1 MRITEVIRQSS
12 VEKKRSQR
20 HVRYLKMNSKRDLK
34 LEKYLKVLLKN
45 EKVKHLIKAQE
56 NYLLELSKTLDTSS
70 NTINTEY
77 ILPHIYVSET
87 CGAGVAGQLWYYE
100 NEPSILELSSWIIID
115 TNETK
120 RVIRHEFAHDVK
132 PFCKL
137 YGTAHGRGFNQAL
150 KAVSNKRWRKDK
162 HWYSNRQIDLARSL
176 IHPKIRL
183 KG

>member
-70 NTINTEY
+70 NTINT
-77 ILPHIYVSET
+77 
-87 CGAGVAGQLWYYE
+87 
-100 NEPSILELSSWIIID
+100 
-115 TNETK
+115 
-120 RVIRHEFAHDVK
+120 
-132 PFCKL
+132 
-137 YGTAHGRGFNQAL
+137 
-150 KAVSNKRWRKDK
+150 
-162 HWYSNRQIDLARSL
+162 
-176 IHPKIRL
+176 
-183 KG
+183 